1 MKKQRASDRWRA
13 EEGPTEE
20 QQDASRYYIDL
31 AVESERNQALSM
43 LVGGR
48 RCFQCQQ
55 GESVESVTAADP
67 TEHMERIATHCSQT
81 SDYLL
86 PDTPLKE
93 AIFRALLAG
102 ENRPMTA
109 AEIGNELGAKW
120 AMSAHTRDISPD
132 VLKVLLNSSQSY
144 RIVRVPDP
152 EPVEE
157 KTGGPE
163 DGTG

>member
-1 MKKQRASDRWRA
+1 MKKQRASDRRRA

-31 AVESERNQALSM
+31 EVASERNQALSM
-43 LVGGR
+43 LVAGR

-67 TEHMERIATHCSQT
+67 TEHMERIATHCSKT

-109 AEIGNELGAKW
+109 AEIGNELAAKW
-120 AMSAHTRDISPD
+120 AMSAHARDISPGR
-132 VLKVLLNSSQSY
+132 LKVLLNNSPSY
-144 RIVRVPDP
+144 RIARVPDP

-157 KTGGPE
+157 QAGGPE
-163 DGTG
+163 DSAG